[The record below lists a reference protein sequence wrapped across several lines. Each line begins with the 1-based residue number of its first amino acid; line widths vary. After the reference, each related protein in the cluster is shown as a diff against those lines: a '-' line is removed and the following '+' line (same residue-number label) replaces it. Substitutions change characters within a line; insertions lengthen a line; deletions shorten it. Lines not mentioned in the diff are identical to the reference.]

1 MDNISLGP
9 FSFITDE
16 INIKNTEYIKKTIQR
31 YINKNKNLKSI
42 KYKINILNTTG
53 AYRFNEMS
61 YYNFNFEIIVDTLSA
76 SNKQEL
82 LKKQFQDKLS
92 IENNKKQDSSADFIE
107 RTNEISEITP
117 VEELQTLSSRNT
129 NRE

>member
-16 INIKNTEYIKKTIQR
+16 TNIENTEYIKKTIQR

-61 YYNFNFEIIVDTLSA
+61 YYNFNFEIIVNTLSA

-82 LKKQFQDKLS
+82 LKKQLQDKLS
-92 IENNKKQDSSADFIE
+92 IENSKKQDSSADFIE

>member
-16 INIKNTEYIKKTIQR
+16 TNIENTEYIKKTIQR

-76 SNKQEL
+76 SSK
-82 LKKQFQDKLS
+82 S
-92 IENNKKQDSSADFIE
+92 
-107 RTNEISEITP
+107 TIT
-117 VEELQTLSSRNT
+117 TRIT
-129 NRE
+129 RK

>member
-61 YYNFNFEIIVDTLSA
+61 YYNFNFEIIVNTLSA

-82 LKKQFQDKLS
+82 LKKQLQDKLS

-117 VEELQTLSSRNT
+117 VEESQTLSSRNT

>member
-61 YYNFNFEIIVDTLSA
+61 YYNFNFEIIVNTLSA